1 MNEKPIKFASEQV
14 DTEVNKE
21 NLENLDSLLNDEL
34 KQLPAGINS
43 SKLLQPKSKTKLFK
57 AFVVSLTGLITSA
70 AIYEAWLFIQ
80 QMFAINPILGGIVS
94 ALVGVVLVTGIGSLI
109 KGRVKSKRL
118 SKREILRAELKTLDA
133 NETYGKARSKLEDIS
148 QEFQQE
154 VDISKSLAIFQQS
167 AQQSHND
174 SELIKIYSDQVLAG
188 LDKLAL
194 EAINKH
200 ATESAIMVALSPL
213 AAADMALVA
222 WRSSKMLQEISRIYG
237 CPQTAFG
244 RLGLTK
250 QVATN
255 LMLAGASELIAD
267 ASVELLGKSVA
278 ATVSTK
284 VAQGIGV
291 GILISRFGIQTMR
304 LCRPIEFTE
313 DSRPKL
319 GDVRK
324 LITTKVVAM
333 ITTKKKNQVLK
344 QGEKDD

>member
-1 MNEKPIKFASEQV
+1 MSEKPIKFASEQV
-14 DTEVNKE
+14 DTQINQED
-21 NLENLDSLLNDEL
+21 LDNLDSLLNEGS
-34 KQLPAGINS
+34 KQLPADINS
-43 SKLLQPKSKTKLFK
+43 AKLLQPKRKTKLFK
-57 AFVVSLTGLITSA
+57 TFAISLATLVSSA
-70 AIYEAWLFIQ
+70 AIYEAWQFIQ
-80 QMFAINPILGGIVS
+80 QMFAINPILGGAVS
-94 ALVGVVLVTGIGSLI
+94 ALVGIVLATGIGSLI
-109 KGRVKSKRL
+109 KGRMNSKKLSDREALRL
-118 SKREILRAELKTLDA
+118 DLKLLDA
-133 NETYGKARSKLEDIS
+133 NETYGKAKTKLDDIS

-154 VDISKSLAIFQQS
+154 VDISKSLALFQQS

-174 SELIKIYSDQVLAG
+174 SELIKIYSDQVLSG

-200 ATESAIMVALSPL
+200 ATESALMVALSPL

-237 CPQTAFG
+237 CPQTAYG

-250 QVATN
+250 QVASN

-278 ATVSTK
+278 AAVSTK

-313 DSRPKL
+313 ENKPKL
-319 GDVRK
+319 RDVRK
-324 LITTKVVAM
+324 LITSKVVAM
-333 ITTKKKNQVLK
+333 MTSKKKNQVLK